1 MIEGVILYKVKDK
14 KRGFTL
20 AEMIISVAILSV
32 VTINVLQMFVATK
45 NIVTKS
51 YEMDEAVRISKNI
64 IEFISTGQEI
74 DKNSSYDVISSMN
87 YEGGV
92 YTVEF
97 DKNFAVSN
105 SENALYKLTMTN
117 VKKENLNDIN
127 IKIERLKPYIMD
139 NKNELEI
146 SNISAV
152 KMIAK

>member
-1 MIEGVILYKVKDK
+1 MIEGVILYKVKNK

-32 VTINVLQMFVATK
+32 VSIYVLQMFVATK
-45 NIVTKS
+45 NIGTKS

-74 DKNSSYDVISSMN
+74 GKNSSYDVISSMN
-87 YEGGV
+87 YEDGV

-97 DKNFAVSN
+97 DKNFVVSN
-105 SENALYKLTMTN
+105 SENALYKLTMTS

>member
-1 MIEGVILYKVKDK
+1 MIEGVILYKVKNK

-32 VTINVLQMFVATK
+32 VSIYVLQMFVATK
-45 NIVTKS
+45 NIGTKS

-87 YEGGV
+87 YEDGV

-97 DKNFAVSN
+97 DKNFVVSN
-105 SENALYKLTMTN
+105 SENALYKLTMTS

>member
-1 MIEGVILYKVKDK
+1 
-14 KRGFTL
+14 
-20 AEMIISVAILSV
+20 
-32 VTINVLQMFVATK
+32 
-45 NIVTKS
+45 
-51 YEMDEAVRISKNI
+51 
-64 IEFISTGQEI
+64 
-74 DKNSSYDVISSMN
+74 MN